1 MANEQTKKEEKTIE
15 VQVLQKVELKD
26 GEIDVREL
34 TNKDYRQIEF
44 RVLSSIIE
52 HLHILTKTLTDL
64 NISLSLLAKHGLN
77 VDLNKIKLD
86 LARKVQQDLG
96 IKPREYA
103 EKESKKVD

>member
-1 MANEQTKKEEKTIE
+1 MANETKKEKTIE
-15 VQVLQKVELKD
+15 GQVLKEIALTE

-44 RVLSSIIE
+44 RILSSIIE

-64 NISLSLLAKHGLN
+64 NISLSLLAKHGFN
-77 VDLNKIKLD
+77 VDLNKIKND
-86 LARKVQQDLG
+86 LAKKVQQDLG
-96 IKPREYA
+96 IKPREYV

>member
-1 MANEQTKKEEKTIE
+1 MSNETKKEKTIE
-15 VQVLQKVELKD
+15 GQVLKEIALTE

-44 RVLSSIIE
+44 RILSSIIE

-64 NISLSLLAKHGLN
+64 NISLSLLAKHGFN
-77 VDLNKIKLD
+77 VDLNKIKND
-86 LARKVQQDLG
+86 LAKKVQQDLG
-96 IKPREYA
+96 IKPREYV